1 MAYFRTC
8 DRCGSNLD
16 PGERCTCIE
25 DEKREAQEA
34 QTKKAVAFTMQLLNS
49 GKKRRTKKRR

>member
-34 QTKKAVAFTMQLLNS
+34 QTKKAVAFTMQLLKNS
-49 GKKRRTKKRR
+49 KKKRKRR